1 MDINETKNKSNT
13 SRIVI
18 ITLVI
23 LLFLAVILRIAYV
36 RFTDYMPI
44 MPPIDV
50 DTAISMLATGD

>member
-1 MDINETKNKSNT
+1 MDKDKNT

-23 LLFLAVILRIAYV
+23 LLFLAVILRIAYI
-36 RFTDYMPI
+36 RITDYLPI

-50 DTAISMLATGD
+50 DTAIKMLSYD